1 VIPIFYKQSQP
12 LSTGRKGF
20 SAYDHADTVAEAVQ
34 AYKRCRTLKTFIL
47 TKGSP
52 DLDRFACSCCGR
64 LMSDYGD
71 APEGYRGNRVEY
83 NPRAKTFRAK
93 HYMCAWG
100 QLLGA
105 IGTAYSVAEAGEN
118 YRKAEGPAVSV

>member
-1 VIPIFYKQSQP
+1 LFYKQAQP
-12 LSTGRKGF
+12 LKDGRKGF
-20 SAYDHADTVAEAVQ
+20 SAYDHADTLLEAAE
-34 AYKRCRTLKTFIL
+34 AYKRCRTRKTFIL
-47 TKGSP
+47 TKTSP

-71 APEGYRGNRVEY
+71 APEGYRGNFVDY
-83 NPRAKTFRAK
+83 SPKAKTFRLK

-105 IGTAYSVAEAGEN
+105 IGKSYSLAEAAAV
-118 YRKAEGPAVSV
+118 YQASEGPAVKI